1 MLIQILA
8 LFVLQAV
15 HTGDKPFKCVECD
28 KTFRTQLELQ
38 SHMGR
43 HTGVKPFKCDICEK
57 EFISTI
63 TFKRHAIVH
72 SGMICS
78 FAFKFIWVLRCEYP
92 VHRRCPFF
100 FQQLD
105 SLSFPARATRK
116 PREKKEG
123 TIFSFRHLTLLRLR
137 WINLPRFLFSYSHL
151 TFSKEKTEDL
161 WRGMPHINFSIVNVD
176 FWLLVTVLEK
186 KKKTT
191 IKGRRKLK

>member
-1 MLIQILA
+1 MFETALMLIQLLP

-72 SGMICS
+72 SGMIRS
-78 FAFKFIWVLRCEYP
+78 FAF
-92 VHRRCPFF
+92 
-100 FQQLD
+100 
-105 SLSFPARATRK
+105 
-116 PREKKEG
+116 
-123 TIFSFRHLTLLRLR
+123 
-137 WINLPRFLFSYSHL
+137 
-151 TFSKEKTEDL
+151 
-161 WRGMPHINFSIVNVD
+161 
-176 FWLLVTVLEK
+176 
-186 KKKTT
+186 
-191 IKGRRKLK
+191 